1 MLQVEIDSLVDYGCD
16 ELARHQAEALPSGC
30 QLCFSF
36 CQSVQQ
42 KGLKECPGLQHM
54 LRTHAWQVPGKPQ
67 AGLRGGCA
75 AQTDK
80 KTLNTKMMMQEMK
93 EVREQRRA
101 ADTAVKAV
109 SVKTPFVF
117 PLSPDLT
124 FNCQDGWA
132 PALPASLMLHEL
144 DHSLTAMLSCD
155 PVGLTVQ

>member
-1 MLQVEIDSLVDYGCD
+1 M
-16 ELARHQAEALPSGC
+16 
-30 QLCFSF
+30 
-36 CQSVQQ
+36 
-42 KGLKECPGLQHM
+42 
-54 LRTHAWQVPGKPQ
+54 
-67 AGLRGGCA
+67 
-75 AQTDK
+75 QTDK

-132 PALPASLMLHEL
+132 PAPPSLLPSHEL
-144 DHSLTAMLSCD
+144 DHILTAISPCDWGASSAMSPQCRKQCSILSKHHF
-155 PVGLTVQ
+155 LLRQS

>member
-1 MLQVEIDSLVDYGCD
+1 MAELSSPGIRLKHFLQTVSSAFLFASLCD
-16 ELARHQAEALPSGC
+16 GM
-30 QLCFSF
+30 F
-36 CQSVQQ
+36 
-42 KGLKECPGLQHM
+42 LKECPGLQYT
-54 LRTHAWQVPGKPQ
+54 LQTQAWQAPGKPV

-132 PALPASLMLHEL
+132 PALPPSTPSHGL
-144 DHSLTAMLSCD
+144 DHTFTVTSTCD
-155 PVGLTVQ
+155 WGACPVQ

>member
-1 MLQVEIDSLVDYGCD
+1 M
-16 ELARHQAEALPSGC
+16 
-30 QLCFSF
+30 F
-36 CQSVQQ
+36 
-42 KGLKECPGLQHM
+42 LKEDPGAHRR
-54 LRTHAWQVPGKPQ
+54 LRTPAWQAPGQ
-67 AGLRGGCA
+67 LQSGLRIGCA

-101 ADTAVKAV
+101 TDTAVKAV

-132 PALPASLMLHEL
+132 AAPSRSILLDEL
-144 DHSLTAMLSCD
+144 DHIFAVQLSCD
-155 PVGLTVQ
+155 SVA